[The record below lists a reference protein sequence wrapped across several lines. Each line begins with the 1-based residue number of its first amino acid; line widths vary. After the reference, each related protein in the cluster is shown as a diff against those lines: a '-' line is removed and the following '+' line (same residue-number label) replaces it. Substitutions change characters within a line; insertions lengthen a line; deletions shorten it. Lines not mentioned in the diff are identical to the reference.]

1 MNPPGDD
8 VGGMG
13 MTELPD
19 EAIEA
24 FFLGDAHDAWE
35 QDEALADL
43 ADQVLFV
50 ATGPAPRRS
59 PALRAF
65 LGQQTRASA
74 PSPVASTPLPATP
87 AWRPRTAV
95 APPAT
100 ADRRHNVV
108 PLFRRLRLTAAIAA
122 AAAVAAAAL
131 AVGGT
136 HRVLPEPA
144 MRAVS
149 WVVEAVT
156 PFKLPEPARTVS
168 STDHAPR
175 PGQSTT
181 VPPDR
186 ASGPRAPG
194 QGVVPG
200 QGAVPGPGAT
210 EPATPPTSVPAGP
223 PGSVQAPGL
232 GIAPGRQSPTGPS
245 VPLGHPLPP
254 AGISPPAG
262 GGGGL
267 PSTTSVARGP
277 QNPGGGSVP
286 PSAGTAPGRR

>member
-1 MNPPGDD
+1 VSPRGDD

-35 QDEALADL
+35 LDDALVAL
-43 ADQVLFV
+43 GDQILLV
-50 ATGPAPRRS
+50 ATGPAPRPS

-65 LGQQTRASA
+65 LGRPTPASA
-74 PSPVASTPLPATP
+74 TSPVAATAVAPTPLPASP
-87 AWRPRTAV
+87 PWQPRTAV

-100 ADRRHNVV
+100 EDRGHTVV

-131 AVGGT
+131 AVAGSTG
-136 HRVLPEPA
+136 VLPEPA

-156 PFKLPEPARTVS
+156 PFELPQPARTVNG
-168 STDHAPR
+168 TDHTPR
-175 PGQSTT
+175 SGQTST
-181 VPPDR
+181 VPADP

-194 QGVVPG
+194 QGVI
-200 QGAVPGPGAT
+200 PGPGAT
-210 EPATPPTSVPAGP
+210 KPATPPTSVPAGP

-245 VPLGHPLPP
+245 VPVGPLPP

-262 GGGGL
+262 GRSGP
-267 PSTTSVARGP
+267 PSTRSVDPGP
-277 QNPGGGSVP
+277 QNPGGTSVP
-286 PSAGTAPGRR
+286 PVAGSAPGRR